1 MGRTGSAKHL
11 SKTVTNADREVF
23 YLDASALMKLVRVEH
38 ESAALRNFVSSV
50 GRVSSDLAFVE
61 LSRTARR
68 ISAEPTQML
77 RTVSKVIAATALMP
91 LNRQIAISASDIDVP
106 GLRALDAI
114 HIATALA
121 LPDTD
126 GFVTYDERQAAAAR
140 LCGLDVFAP
149 G

>member
-1 MGRTGSAKHL
+1 MGRTGSAKHS

-23 YLDASALMKLVRVEH
+23 YLDSSALMKLVRVEH

-68 ISAEPTQML
+68 ISAEPKEML
-77 RTVSKVIAATALMP
+77 QTVSKVIAATALVP
-91 LNRQIAISASDIDVP
+91 LNRQIAISASDIEEP

-121 LPDTD
+121 LPSAD